1 MTNPNT
7 WAIRNKPQVFCL
19 VVHGSQQNQHRLERD
34 NKSGSNLNLEG
45 GPFSLICYNSGMSKP
60 EAKTPVTPATP
71 NPKAFTGIKRVEV
84 KVLKPGA
91 FNPTEAVY
99 RQHER

>member
-1 MTNPNT
+1 M
-7 WAIRNKPQVFCL
+7 
-19 VVHGSQQNQHRLERD
+19 G
-34 NKSGSNLNLEG
+34 
-45 GPFSLICYNSGMSKP
+45 KP
-60 EAKTPVTPATP
+60 EAKTSVAPATLTP

-91 FNPTEAVY
+91 FNPTEAVW

>member
-1 MTNPNT
+1 
-7 WAIRNKPQVFCL
+7 
-19 VVHGSQQNQHRLERD
+19 
-34 NKSGSNLNLEG
+34 
-45 GPFSLICYNSGMSKP
+45 MSKP

-71 NPKAFTGIKRVEV
+71 TPNPKAFTGIKRAEV